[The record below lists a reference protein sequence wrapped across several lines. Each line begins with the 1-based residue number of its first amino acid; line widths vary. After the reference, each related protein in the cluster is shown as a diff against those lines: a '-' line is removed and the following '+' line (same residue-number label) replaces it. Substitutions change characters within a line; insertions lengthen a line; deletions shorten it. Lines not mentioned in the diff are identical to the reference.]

1 MIIDEELLISWGGVE
16 KKFDKGDFIF
26 HEGDIPRYYYQIV
39 EGSIKMFNINND
51 GKEFT
56 QGVFEKG
63 YSFGEPPL
71 FINEVYPATAM
82 AISDCRIIKLSRD
95 SFFKLLDKTPCLQRT
110 MLDMFARRIYNKA
123 ITSREIIN
131 NTPEHRILGF
141 LRTYKKRNCNEN
153 EKIHIPYTRQDIAN
167 FTGLRVE
174 TVIRTLSKMKED
186 RKVEIINRKLV
197 F

>member
-1 MIIDEELLISWGGVE
+1 MMIDEKLLISQGGVI
-16 KKFDKGDFIF
+16 KTFDKGEFIF
-26 HEGDIPRYYYQIV
+26 HEGDMPRYYYQIMD
-39 EGSIKMFNINND
+39 GSVKMLNINND

-63 YSFGEPPL
+63 CSFGEPPL

-82 AISDCRIIKLSRD
+82 AMNDCRIIKLNRK
-95 SFFKLLDKTPCLQRT
+95 SFFKLLDKTPCLQRA
-110 MLDMFARRIYNKA
+110 MLDMFAMRIYNKA
-123 ITSREIIN
+123 ITSREIVN

-174 TVIRTLSKMKED
+174 TVIRTLSKMKDD